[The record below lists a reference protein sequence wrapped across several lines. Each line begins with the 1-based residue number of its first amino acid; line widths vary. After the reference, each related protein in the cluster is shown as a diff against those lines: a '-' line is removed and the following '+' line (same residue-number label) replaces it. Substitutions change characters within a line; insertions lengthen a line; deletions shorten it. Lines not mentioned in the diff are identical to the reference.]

1 MILMS
6 TTKNILAAG
15 IEISGTIKFQND
27 MIIDGLVEGEI
38 QSEKGTLTI
47 GENAR
52 IKGDVKTG
60 EVKMFGQVEG
70 AIHAERCELKAN
82 SKLDGDITTGSLK
95 MEEGAVLSGKM
106 QTGG

>member
-1 MILMS
+1 M
-6 TTKNILAAG
+6 
-15 IEISGTIKFQND
+15 F
-27 MIIDGLVEGEI
+27 
-38 QSEKGTLTI
+38 
-47 GENAR
+47 
-52 IKGDVKTG
+52 G
-60 EVKMFGQVEG
+60 EVKG

>member
-1 MILMS
+1 MS
-6 TTKNILAAG
+6 ATRNVLAEG
-15 IEISGTIKFQND
+15 IEIIGTIRFQDD
-27 MIIDGLVEGEI
+27 MIIDGKVDGEI
-38 QSEKGTLTI
+38 QSENGTVTI

-60 EVKMFGQVEG
+60 EVKMFGRVEG

-82 SKLDGDITTGSLK
+82 SKLDGDITTKSLT

-106 QTGG
+106 QTGA

>member
-1 MILMS
+1 MS
-6 TTKNILAAG
+6 ATKNVLAEG
-15 IEISGTIKFQND
+15 IEIIGTITFQND
-27 MIIDGLVEGEI
+27 MIIDGKVEGEI
-38 QSEKGTLTI
+38 RSEKGAVTI

-82 SKLDGDITTGSLK
+82 SKLDGDITTASLK